1 MGPYGPIS
9 TPFDPI
15 FMIFGTRDQDH
26 GPWARDRD
34 HGPWARDQ
42 DHGPWARDQGP
53 GPRTGDQDQGP
64 SRDQGP
70 SWAQDQAGPGTNP
83 ARDQAGPPPNPKN
96 LDFPSENAD
105 FYTPAIRRQS
115 GGNPPAIRRQLGGS
129 PAGRATRPRRKTKT
143 TRTLRWSLSG
153 KRETKSRREGCS
165 SGLVP

>member
-15 FMIFGTRDQDH
+15 FMILGTRDQDH
-26 GPWARDRD
+26 GPWARDQD
-34 HGPWARDQ
+34 QGPRTM
-42 DHGPWARDQGP
+42 GQGP
-53 GPRTGDQDQGP
+53 GPRTMGQGPGTRAQDQGP

-96 LDFPSENAD
+96 LDFPKENAD

-115 GGNPPAIRRQLGGS
+115 AGNPVTG
-129 PAGRATRPRRKTKT
+129 
-143 TRTLRWSLSG
+143 
-153 KRETKSRREGCS
+153 
-165 SGLVP
+165 